1 MRALRVV
8 AVALLLVTAGCGG
21 LGGSSGTATPNGTTA
36 ETADDAGGDAG
47 ALTIPGVEDGRLTDS
62 AALVDAHRRALTNDS
77 FESRLRSNLT
87 QRVPTSSNTT
97 QLVETTIT
105 QRVVAERGARPYRYR
120 RTDRA
125 TGTTFQAWGNDTV
138 QAVRG
143 LQNDRVVT
151 RRVGQPE
158 SPAAITTARPLAEYL
173 SLGEYRVVERTTRD
187 GERLAVLRADGL
199 AVENDSGLFVSGSEN
214 VSNFSAT
221 AVVDGDGRIRSLS
234 LTADYTI
241 DGEAATVDLTY
252 EVVRIGGVS
261 FEQPDWAAEII
272 AASDNGGDSENRTA
286 AARETPAAKHNG

>member
-1 MRALRVV
+1 MRGLRVV

-21 LGGSSGTATPNGTTA
+21 LGGSPETATPDGTAA
-36 ETADDAGGDAG
+36 ETADDAGGDTE
-47 ALTIPGVEDGRLTDS
+47 ALAVPGVEDDRLTDS
-62 AALVDAHRRALTNDS
+62 AALVDAHRQALTNDS
-77 FESRLRSNLT
+77 LESRLRSNLT

-97 QLVETTIT
+97 RLVETTIT

-143 LQNDRVVT
+143 LQGDQVVT

-187 GERLAVLRADGL
+187 GERLAVLRAEGL
-199 AVENDSGLFVSGSEN
+199 TVEDDSGLFVRGSEN

-241 DGEAATVDLTY
+241 DGEAATVDLVY

-261 FEQPDWAAEII
+261 FEQPGWAADII
-272 AASDNGGDSENRTA
+272 AASGGDSENRTA
-286 AARETPAAKHNG
+286 AARGTAPAKHNG